1 MIFEDEKDFENFV
14 RGLIKNIECGEEQDL
29 DVFDHQTV
37 NDIFV
42 CRNGKNPKVFF
53 IEIKY
58 FTKKKNRVGI
68 GEGNGTGLQ
77 LEILGKRPQYLED
90 YLKWIITHEDKED
103 CYWFIDNETLL
114 KYVNTESNSS
124 QKNISRKLFSNE
136 QCYSQSEL
144 IDKLKNWLGEK

>member
-1 MIFEDEKDFENFV
+1 MMFKDEKDFENFI
-14 RGLIKNIECGEEQDL
+14 RGLIKNIEIEEEQHL

-42 CRNGKNPKVFF
+42 CRNGEDPKAFF

-68 GEGNGTGLQ
+68 GESNGTGLQ
-77 LEILGKRPQYLED
+77 IEILEKRPQYLED
-90 YLKWIITHEDKED
+90 HLKWIIAHEDKED
-103 CYWFIDNETLL
+103 CYWFVDNETLL
-114 KYVNTESNSS
+114 KYVNTKSSSS
-124 QKNISRKLFSNE
+124 QKNISQKLFSTE
-136 QCYSQSEL
+136 KCYSESEL

>member
-1 MIFEDEKDFENFV
+1 MMFKNEKDFENFV
-14 RGLIKNIECGEEQDL
+14 RDLIKNIEIEEGQHL

-42 CRNGKNPKVFF
+42 CRNGEDPKAFF

-68 GEGNGTGLQ
+68 GESKGIGLQ
-77 LEILGKRPQYLED
+77 VEILEKRPQYLED
-90 YLKWIITHEDKED
+90 YLRWIIAHEDRKD

-114 KYVNTESNSS
+114 KYVNTKSSSS
-124 QKNISRKLFSNE
+124 QKNISRNLFSNE
-136 QCYSQSEL
+136 KCYSESEL
-144 IDKLKNWLGEK
+144 IDKLKSWLD